1 MSVHIGQLESSFEVQ
16 PEPDREA
23 PPAAPSEHERDIAA
37 KLVELER
44 RLQLDRLRTY
54 ARGYAD

>member
-1 MSVHIGQLESSFEVQ
+1 MSVHIGQLESSIEVQ
-16 PEPDREA
+16 PDADRET
-23 PPAAPSEHERDIAA
+23 PTAALSEGERDIAT